1 MAVVARVGE
10 AVKGV
15 LLTLLCVAGIACGQ
29 VLFKKGAQSLGAD
42 AGLTGLLFNSWIL
55 VALIIYGAATLLWI
69 HVLRETALSVA
80 YPLFALTFIIVPL
93 LASILLNE
101 PLQSKTL
108 IGGVLIIVGVYWS
121 IQGHA

>member
-1 MAVVARVGE
+1 M
-10 AVKGV
+10 
-15 LLTLLCVAGIACGQ
+15 LTLLCVAGIACGQ

-42 AGLTGLLFNSWIL
+42 AGVIGLLISPWIV

-93 LASILLNE
+93 LSSIFLNE
-101 PLQSKTL
+101 PLQSKT
-108 IGGVLIIVGVYWS
+108 IVGGVLVVAGVYWS
-121 IQGHA
+121 IRGHV